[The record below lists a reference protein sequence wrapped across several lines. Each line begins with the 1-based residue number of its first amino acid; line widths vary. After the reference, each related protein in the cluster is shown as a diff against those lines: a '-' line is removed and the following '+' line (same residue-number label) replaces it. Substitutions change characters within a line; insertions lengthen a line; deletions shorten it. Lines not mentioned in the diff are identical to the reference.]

1 MPLRLVDDER
11 GIAVGDPT
19 DPRDPE
25 LYRSGLSSAR
35 AALRAG
41 VARRHEREVAQL
53 EAEAVDPLGADPVDA
68 ADLVP
73 VPDEADPFRGV
84 TDA

>member
-1 MPLRLVDDER
+1 MALRLVDDER

-53 EAEAVDPLGADPVDA
+53 EAEATDPVGGDAVDGDPLHAADPVD
-68 ADLVP
+68 
-73 VPDEADPFRGV
+73 PFAGGH
-84 TDA
+84 

>member
-1 MPLRLVDDER
+1 MALRLVDDER
-11 GIAVGDPT
+11 GIAMGDPT

-53 EAEAVDPLGADPVDA
+53 EAGAADPVDGDPVDGDPVDA
-68 ADLVP
+68 AHP
-73 VPDEADPFRGV
+73 TDPFTGGR
-84 TDA
+84 